1 MREIDCLFIHPSTH
15 YRPSEPGKVDLITFV
30 TMPLGTIALADLL
43 DRNGY
48 STKIFHTGI
57 EQIYDRG
64 FRVEDLFHR
73 YAPSVVGID
82 LHWYVHSY
90 DAIRIAKLA
99 KQHSSAF
106 VIMGGFTSTYYAEEI
121 LSRFD
126 CVDAVISGDASVP
139 LLELMNKVPDG
150 DLDEVPNLV
159 FRAGDSIRRSE
170 KSFIAKKDDLGELN
184 YCNFE
189 LLSNH
194 DKYHR
199 VITQTGDLNPY
210 GYKIHTKKMAWVPL
224 GRGCSV
230 NCSYCGGGFDAQQRL
245 SGRRGPVFHP
255 VKQVVEI
262 LARFEEEG
270 IDSTYLD
277 FDPCIDRVYYRDL
290 FQKIR
295 SEGIDISAQ
304 FALWSPS
311 TDVFIRDFARTFNPL
326 YSTMIISPES
336 GSEEVR
342 RRNKGFYYSDEE
354 LFRWLNYA
362 KNELI
367 PVEIYFSTGLSW
379 ETPETHEETL
389 EMAKSI
395 LERYPVVSM
404 SCNPIQMEP
413 GGIRYIEPEKYGIKP
428 KWEGFMDYYNL
439 FRRRA
444 EGLPVESQIGYDTI
458 WQTEEQI
465 IENSLRFDKVV
476 GSDQPERWKRF
487 KEGNELLKFNS

>member
-15 YRPSEPGKVDLITFV
+15 YRRTEPDVADMITFV
-30 TMPLGTIALADLL
+30 TMPLGTIALADHL

-57 EQIYDRG
+57 EQLYDRG
-64 FRVEDLFHR
+64 FHIEDIFRR
-73 YAPSVVGID
+73 YSPSVVGID

-90 DAIRIAKLA
+90 DALRIAQVV

-106 VIMGGFTSTYYAEEI
+106 VAMGGFTSTYYAEEI
-121 LSRFD
+121 LSQFD
-126 CVDAVISGDASVP
+126 SVDAVIAGDASVP
-139 LLELMNKVPDG
+139 LLELIKRVPDG
-150 DLDEVPNLV
+150 DLGEVPNLV
-159 FRAGDSIRRSE
+159 FREGDSISRSA
-170 KSFIAKKDDLGELN
+170 KSFIASEDDLGELN

-199 VITQTGDLNPY
+199 VITQSGDLNPY
-210 GYKIHTKKMAWVPL
+210 SFKIQTKKMAWVPL
-224 GRGCSV
+224 GRGCTV
-230 NCSYCGGGFDAQQRL
+230 NCSYCGGGVDAQQRL

-270 IDSTYLD
+270 IDSTYMD
-277 FDPCIDRVYYRDL
+277 FDPCIDRAYYREL

-295 SEGIDISAQ
+295 SEAIDISAQ

-311 TDVFIRDFARTFNPL
+311 TDDFIRDFARTFNPL
-326 YSTMIISPES
+326 YSTMVLSPES

-342 RRNKGFYYSDEE
+342 KKNKGFYYSDEE
-354 LFRWLNYA
+354 LFRWLDDA
-362 KNELI
+362 KTALV
-367 PVEIYFSTGLSW
+367 PVEIYFATGLSW
-379 ETPETHEETL
+379 ETPETHEETIQL
-389 EMAKSI
+389 AKSI
-395 LERYPVVSM
+395 LEGYPVVSM

-413 GGIRYIEPEKYGIKP
+413 GGLRYIEPEKYGIKA
-428 KWEGFMDYYNL
+428 KWEGFMDFYDL
-439 FRRRA
+439 FRKRA

-465 IENSLRFDKVV
+465 IKNSVRFDNVV
-476 GSDQPERWKRF
+476 GSDQPERWKRLN
-487 KEGNELLKFNS
+487 KGNELKFKS